1 MNSMLASSVFATLT
15 LFCLMA
21 ESIYRLKLLET
32 KHEVIHKFSK
42 GLKNEGDQRGLS
54 CSQGNK
60 SLGSH

>member
-1 MNSMLASSVFATLT
+1 MNSMLASSVFPTLT

-21 ESIYRLKLLET
+21 ESIYRLTLLET
-32 KHEVIHKFSK
+32 KHEVIIFTK
-42 GLKNEGDQRGLS
+42 GLKNGGDQRGLS